1 MSTVEQKHVYCLL
14 LLLVFLSI
22 SAYAQADVRIFNAAM
37 LQSGQPPRYTT
48 VKVTIQA
55 IDGFGAVRSDWLV
68 VIENVASGMGQVDA
82 ELVEGQ
88 QYVARVTGLGFTNTT
103 TFVAKGPQMVI
114 RLKIPTAKIIAQEV
128 DGFGIVRRD

>member
-1 MSTVEQKHVYCLL
+1 VYCLL

-22 SAYAQADVRIFNAAM
+22 SAYAQADDRIFNAAM
-37 LQSGQPPRYTT
+37 LQSGQPPMYTT

-55 IDGFGAVRSDWLV
+55 IDGFGAVRSEWLV

-114 RLKIPTAKIIAQEV
+114 RLKYQPLK
-128 DGFGIVRRD
+128 